1 MPPKEPRWKKRE
13 RPSRETPWRST
24 PDYHQYHRETQP
36 ESAPEYVDTQPD
48 SEPMEDLE
56 ETQPDTEPMENPE
69 EDQPEFM
76 EDTQD
81 SEPRQPPAVEF
92 LPPPADVHPG
102 RDEGVPPYTLEAFEE
117 LPEADEELEEEFPSF
132 DITPARPTK
141 RKELPFRQEPPEKR
155 QKSNDD
161 LKRKELEEREEPPTK
176 QQKPNDDLQSFITEL
191 DKQCMILRQ
200 RLLSFTQSSIVPGKF
215 MIGQLDIMQYKRIE
229 DMFTKFGMIIDHIRD
244 THSLFTKTD
253 NDLERFLA
261 YAKLIDSFLGN
272 KYPFGSS
279 ANTLPSQ
286 FSEVYWTIWKQ
297 TALGLFLKRN
307 TYLVGIDCAIKMMRQ
322 LIPRRIHTVISQA
335 LQDSPP
341 SDFKEDSECLLF
353 ALRIVE
359 EQKRLIPLNNQREV
373 DRHKIK
379 YPGKPYY
386 VWENFVEP
394 TLEAPTK
401 LIRYDSIHPTEQEV
415 ELPEG
420 FLGRYLYLR
429 KHTSKL
435 TSGSFYRLLGIDAQ
449 MIEKITDR
457 LPMELKKEGSK
468 YLSIRDANHQTPDV
482 TKLEEENA
490 AIKKLSIPAIEIE
503 NFFDATVAPAKLE
516 YKYAVTAFNSSN
528 TGTDFLPHEPARITT
543 TVQLNN
549 FEFTV
554 NYLPR
559 ADGSEDHAFVMAL
572 TAIHENEEPLVVPP
586 GAYKPETIFPGWSE
600 VKIQVESITA
610 LIRRS
615 QELIEESLHRAAYE
629 LGEIA
634 VQEARPDTSALPY
647 TIDFEDWDGDYEE
660 RPLSELEILNQ
671 CMPGY
676 ALGVDEEIV
685 FYQFIPST
693 TDELKDLPSYDPDEG
708 TAIQQ
713 IMQERYVSAKVF
725 VDDPVPPLDYE
736 LRIPLRATVTAAEL
750 DEARKLGYV
759 NNSFKAP
766 ALQMATTVTE
776 INNLVVDM
784 SKGPKNHVKDYL
796 RVARQNELLIRT
808 RTQQWVVTINLNKT
822 QYDASRMY
830 HMNAFQLTEYA
841 KQLLGIASTALV
853 GGVGGKSL
861 GSPITM
867 KNILNWKLKYPQT
880 EVGPQTNFLH
890 LHALLEITFIYTQEL
905 GSEDPPP
912 TLGLNYKVINYAMKA
927 KVPGSYVNLQLVKTP
942 LDKTNSPEDFEA
954 RFKKYV
960 EKAINSSRSGN
971 YTGVYNAG
979 AHRTVNKRFQGRG
992 TRTRRVATGYV

>member
-13 RPSRETPWRST
+13 RPTRETPWRST

-56 ETQPDTEPMENPE
+56 ETQPDSEPQEETQPDTEPEFLE
-69 EDQPEFM
+69 E
-76 EDTQD
+76 TQD
-81 SEPRQPPAVEF
+81 SEPQPPPAVEF
-92 LPPPADVHPG
+92 LPPPADDHPG
-102 RDEGVPPYTLEAFEE
+102 RDEGVPPYTLEAFED
-117 LPEADEELEEEFPSF
+117 LPEEDEELEEPNFNIAP
-132 DITPARPTK
+132 PRP
-141 RKELPFRQEPPEKR
+141 
-155 QKSNDD
+155 
-161 LKRKELEEREEPPTK
+161 LKRKESPEREEAAAKHP
-176 QQKPNDDLQSFITEL
+176 KPNDDLQSFITEL
-191 DKQCMILRQ
+191 DRQCSILRQ
-200 RLLSFTQSSIVPGKF
+200 MLLTFTKDNMVPGKF
-215 MIGQLDIMQYKRIE
+215 MIGQTDIFQHKSIS
-229 DMFTKFGMIIDHIRD
+229 DMFTKFGMVIDHIHD
-244 THSLFTKTD
+244 IHSSFTKT
-253 NDLERFLA
+253 NDELERFLA
-261 YAKLIDSFLGN
+261 YAKLIDAFLGN

-279 ANTLPSQ
+279 LNTFPTQ

-307 TYLVGIDCAIKMMRQ
+307 TYLVGIDCAIKMMRNF
-322 LIPRRIHTVISQA
+322 IPKRIHNILYQV
-335 LQDSPP
+335 LQEAPEP
-341 SDFKEDSECLLF
+341 EAKEDSECLLF
-353 ALRIVE
+353 AMKIVE
-359 EQKRLIPLNNQREV
+359 EQKRLVPMKSQREV
-373 DRHKIK
+373 DNYKTK

-386 VWENFVEP
+386 AWENFEEP

-401 LIRYDSIHPTEQEV
+401 LIRYDSSLPAGEEI

-420 FLGRYLYLR
+420 FLGRYIYLR
-429 KHTSKL
+429 KHASRL
-435 TSGSFYRLLGIDAQ
+435 SFNSFYRLIGIDTE
-449 MIEKITDR
+449 MINKITER
-457 LPMELKKEGSK
+457 LPMELRKEGSK

-482 TKLEEENA
+482 TRLEEENA
-490 AIKKLSIPAIEIE
+490 ALKKLSFPSIEIE
-503 NFFDATVAPAKLE
+503 NFFDSTIAPAKLE
-516 YKYAVTAFNSSN
+516 YKYAVTAFNVAN
-528 TGTDFLPHEPARITT
+528 RGTEFLPHEPARITT
-543 TVQLNN
+543 TVRLSN

-559 ADGSEDHAFVMAL
+559 PDGSEDHAFMMAL
-572 TAIHENEEPLVVPP
+572 SATHENEEPLVIPP
-586 GAYKPETIFPGWSE
+586 GAYKPETVFPGWAQ
-600 VKIQVESITA
+600 VKTQLENITA
-610 LIRRS
+610 LVRRN
-615 QELIEESLHRAAYE
+615 QELVDESLHRAAYE
-629 LGEIA
+629 LGEEA

-647 TIDFEDWDGDYEE
+647 AIDFEEWDGDYEE

-676 ALGVDEEIV
+676 TLGVDEEII
-685 FYQFIPST
+685 FYPFVATS
-693 TDELKDLPSYDPDEG
+693 TDELKDLSTYDPDDG

-713 IMQERYVSAKVF
+713 LASEAHVSARVF
-725 VDDPVPPLDYE
+725 IDDPIPPLDYE
-736 LRIPLRATVTAAEL
+736 LRVPLRASTTAAEL

-766 ALQMATTVTE
+766 ALQMAATVTE
-776 INNLVVDM
+776 VNNLVVDM
-784 SKGPKNHVKDYL
+784 SKGPKNHVRDYL
-796 RVARQNELLIRT
+796 RVARENDLLVRT

-890 LHALLEITFIYTQEL
+890 LHALLEITFVYTQEL

-912 TLGLNYKVINYAMKA
+912 TLGLNYKIINYAMKA

-942 LDKTNSPEDFEA
+942 LDKANSPEDFET

-960 EKAINSSRSGN
+960 EKAINSSKSGN
-971 YTGVYNAG
+971 YTGIYNAG
-979 AHRTVNKRFQGRG
+979 AHRAVNKRFQGRG
-992 TRTRRVATGYV
+992 THTRRVATGYV